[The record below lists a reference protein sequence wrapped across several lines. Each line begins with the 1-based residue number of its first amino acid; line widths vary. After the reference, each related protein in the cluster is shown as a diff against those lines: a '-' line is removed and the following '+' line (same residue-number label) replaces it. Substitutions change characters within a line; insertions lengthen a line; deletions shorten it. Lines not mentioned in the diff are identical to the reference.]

1 MKIILFIGAILL
13 AFIGSTQQLTFNFS
27 GQITNADTKKSEAG
41 VTVSIIGGGKT
52 LASSQTASNGK
63 YDFETDAPLGGIIQ
77 VVFSKAG
84 FVSKKIDIN
93 TSKVNVEDLPPGDVQ
108 DMILPGELFTEKPDI
123 DFSFLKTE
131 PVALFFW
138 DEVSHSMSLDPSVSS
153 KSKKKIADALAA
165 GAGNAAATDAK
176 YKAAIDA
183 GAALMN
189 QKKYEEALSKY
200 EAALIIKP
208 KEALP
213 TQKISELD
221 KLIKDQKSANLAGQ
235 QAELEYKNL
244 ISAADNLRD
253 QKKYQE
259 ASTKYSEALKKK
271 SDPYPTGEINKLTG
285 LIADQKSQAAKDL
298 QFDGLKKEGMDL
310 ALAKKWSESKTK
322 LNQALAI
329 KADPVITA
337 KIKEIDIELGKAV
350 SEKEKSDKYNL
361 LMSTADGFLVSGK
374 LNEAKTKYT
383 EALTLDPSQT
393 LPKTKIAEVNDLIAK
408 KSVNS
413 AKQLKIDKLILE
425 GNTAFAKNDLAGS
438 KIKFEEVLKEDAA
451 NEIAK
456 SKLKE
461 IIAKLDSAKGQAEKD
476 AQFDALKKEG
486 MALVASKK
494 WNEAKIKLEQAIGI
508 KPDAGISQK
517 LVEIQAALQAG
528 QSQAALE
535 EDFKRLMSEAS
546 TQEGAKNYD
555 AAILKYKEA
564 SSKKPAEV
572 LPRTKISEL
581 EKLKASLAS
590 SNQAEVQKTALYN
603 SHMAK
608 GNKNLADKKYALAL
622 TDFQNAL
629 AAKSG
634 DAAAQGKISETQ
646 QILDDLA
653 NANSKKTEVKKNFDK
668 AMSDAKKLF
677 DQKKY
682 VDAKKGYE
690 QALTIIE
697 NEPTALKQVSECQ
710 RLSEI
715 QSGNEVNVEYKK
727 IVAAAD
733 RKFNDKDYLKA
744 KDYYERALKLRL
756 TDPYPKSKLD
766 EIERLLNPS
775 APIIRQDIKPE
786 KLEALGV
793 PFLDSEAAARAEL
806 EKAEIARKTAK
817 NQDFKNSVQVVTD
830 FDANRTAEK
839 QEQSIATTR
848 TVSEIQEEVIA
859 RSDANIQ
866 DHSVVIE
873 LIKEVIKV
881 QTDKNEQ
888 EIAFENS
895 DHQKIDENFDLIE
908 EENSADYLSREGVF
922 VEKGDLIKK
931 HNAEYSDLEI
941 KRTKEYQDKNVS
953 TKVSI
958 LQIEESVID
967 HQKDDTESR
976 IAVDERIEKAV
987 LLTIETE
994 HEKSTD
1000 KKNQILRSEIEITE
1014 AQKNTENQ
1022 GLVDKVNA
1030 VETLTDLATLKQNV
1044 NNTNEKATSK
1054 DEADGMNVTAS
1065 MVELNKNISEQEVV
1079 NKGTQQASN
1088 TMFQQAHKDIED
1100 ADVIAYNNDMLKH
1113 LKNKN
1118 SLKEKTADNSQSTIA
1133 SNEKLIANNLLI
1145 KDRANLLDDQN
1156 VEQGLIND
1164 QKHLDAAK
1172 SIHDKQNEE
1181 NMEKPIVANALGA
1194 EYPEG
1199 VSQEVFSVN
1208 DENGLMKS
1216 IVTRRVVVVG
1226 GKGSVYVKT
1235 ETTTVT
1241 TFSKN
1246 NSPTTQNVWQKET
1259 QGPNLKKNY

>member
-1 MKIILFIGAILL
+1 MKIILFIGVFLF
-13 AFIGSTQQLTFNFS
+13 AFVGSTQQLAFNFS

-63 YDFETDAPLGGIIQ
+63 YNFETDAPLGGIIQ

-93 TSKVNVEDLPPGDVQ
+93 TSKINVEDLPAGDVQ
-108 DMILPGELFTEKPDI
+108 DMILPGELFTEKADI

-138 DEVSHSMSLDPSVSS
+138 DEVSHSMSLDPSVST

-165 GAGNAAATDAK
+165 GAGNAAATEAK

-189 QKKYEEALSKY
+189 QKKYEEALTKY

-259 ASTKYSEALKKK
+259 ASAKYSEALKKK

-285 LIADQKSQAAKDL
+285 LIADQKSQASKDL

-310 ALAKKWSESKTK
+310 AVAKKWSESKTK

-438 KIKFEEVLKEDAA
+438 KIKFEEVLKEEAT

-456 SKLKE
+456 LKLKE
-461 IIAKLDSAKGQAEKD
+461 ISAKLDSAKGQAEKD
-476 AQFDALKKEG
+476 AQFEALKKEG
-486 MALVASKK
+486 MALAASKK
-494 WNEAKIKLEQAIGI
+494 WNEAKIKLEQAVSV
-508 KPDAGISQK
+508 KPDALISQK
-517 LVEIQAALQAG
+517 LVEIKAALQAG

-535 EDFKRLMSEAS
+535 EDFKRLMGEAS
-546 TQEGAKNYD
+546 KQEGAKNYD

-564 SSKKPAEV
+564 SSKKPTEV
-572 LPRTKISEL
+572 LPKTKISEL
-581 EKLKASLAS
+581 EKLKASAAS
-590 SNQAEVQKTALYN
+590 SNQAELQKTALYT
-603 SHMAK
+603 SSMTK
-608 GNKNLADKKYALAL
+608 GNKNLVDKKYALAL

-634 DAAAQGKISETQ
+634 DANAQSKISETQ

-690 QALTIIE
+690 LALTIIE
-697 NEPTALKQVSECQ
+697 NDPNAIKQVSECQ

-733 RKFNDKDYLKA
+733 RKLNDKDYIKA

-775 APIIRQDIKPE
+775 APIVQQDVQPE
-786 KLEALGV
+786 KLEDLGI
-793 PFLDSEAAARAEL
+793 PFLESEVAARAEL
-806 EKAEIARKTAK
+806 EKAEIARKTSK
-817 NQDFKNSVQVVTD
+817 NQNFKNSVQVVTD
-830 FDANRTAEK
+830 FEANRTAEK
-839 QEQSIATTR
+839 QEQSIATTM
-848 TVSEIQEEVIA
+848 TVSEIQEAVIA

-866 DHSVVIE
+866 DLSAVIK
-873 LIKEVIKV
+873 LRNDVIKE
-881 QTDKNEQ
+881 QTDKNE
-888 EIAFENS
+888 EDIAFENS
-895 DHQKIDENFDLIE
+895 DHQKIDENFNLIE
-908 EENSADYLSREGVF
+908 EENTADYLIREGVF
-922 VEKGDLIKK
+922 VDKGDLIKK
-931 HNAEYSDLEI
+931 HNSEYSDLEA
-941 KRTKEYQDKNVS
+941 KRTKEYEDKNVD

-958 LQIEESVID
+958 LHIEENIIA
-967 HQKDDTESR
+967 HQQDDTESR
-976 IAVDERIEKAV
+976 IALDDRIEKAILV
-987 LLTIETE
+987 TIETDN
-994 HEKSTD
+994 EKTTD
-1000 KKNQILRSEIEITE
+1000 KKNQNLKSEIEITE
-1014 AQKNTENQ
+1014 AKKDSEDQ
-1022 GLVDKVNA
+1022 LIVDEVNA
-1030 VETLTDLATLKQNV
+1030 VKMLTDLEQLKENV
-1044 NNTNEKATSK
+1044 NNSDQEGSSK
-1054 DEADGMNVTAS
+1054 DEVDGMTATAS
-1065 MVELNKNISEQEVV
+1065 MVDINKKISEQESV

-1088 TMFQQAHKDIED
+1088 TLFQRAHKELDD
-1100 ADVIAYNNDMLKH
+1100 GDVLAYNNEMLKH

-1118 SLKEKTADNSQSTIA
+1118 ILKEKTGDNSETTIA

-1164 QKHLDAAK
+1164 QKHLDATQ

-1181 NMEKPIVANALGA
+1181 NIAKPIVANALGA

-1226 GKGSVYVKT
+1226 GNGSVYVKT
-1235 ETTTVT
+1235 ETTTAT